1 MTSGESPESL
11 SAPEPV
17 STDVFIAG
25 GGMVGMTLGI
35 ALADAGLEVVV
46 ADAESPEAAVAPAF
60 DGRASAIAYASY
72 RLLERIGVWQY
83 LGPET
88 QPIEEIRVSDGA
100 SRLFLHFD
108 QAELGE
114 GPLGYMAENRHIRAA
129 LFARAEGLDGL
140 TFLAPE
146 KVVEV
151 ARDGA
156 WAQAQLAGGGTVR
169 SALVAAADGR
179 MSRMRKAAGIRT
191 TAWRYEQAGIVATIA
206 HELPHCSIAH
216 ERFLPPGPFAI
227 LPLTGNR
234 SSLVWTTDADL
245 APTIMALT
253 EAGFAAE
260 VAKRVGG
267 FLGQTEI
274 VGPRFS
280 YPLGLHV
287 SERYTADRLALVGDA
302 AHGIHPIA
310 GQGLNLGFRDVAAL
324 VEVLADAHRLGQD
337 LGQATVLD
345 RYARWRRADNLVLAA
360 VTDGL
365 NRLFSNDFP
374 PLRLARDIGLGMVNK
389 LPPARRFFMRH
400 ARGTVGKLPKLLRGE
415 AV

>member
-1 MTSGESPESL
+1 MMSGERPEAL
-11 SAPEPV
+11 

-25 GGMVGMTLGI
+25 GGMVGMTLGV
-35 ALADAGLEVVV
+35 ALADAGLAVVV

-72 RLLERIGVWQY
+72 RLLERTGVWRH
-83 LGPET
+83 LAPEA

-100 SRLFLHFD
+100 SRFFLHFD

-129 LFARAEGLDGL
+129 LFARAGELENL
-140 TFLAPE
+140 TVLAPE
-146 KVVEV
+146 TVVEV
-151 ARDGA
+151 DRTGAR
-156 WAQAQLAGGGTVR
+156 AQARLAGGGTVK

-179 MSRMRKAAGIRT
+179 MSPLRAAAGIRT

-206 HELPHCSIAH
+206 HALPHCGIAH

-227 LPLTGNR
+227 LPLAGNR
-234 SSLVWTTDADL
+234 SSLVWTTEAGL
-245 APTIMALT
+245 APAIMALP
-253 EAGFAAE
+253 EAAFAAE

-267 FLGQTEI
+267 FLGETEI

-287 SERYTADRLALVGDA
+287 SERYAAGRLALVGDA

-345 RYARWRRADNLVLAA
+345 RYARWRRTDNLVLAA

-374 PLRLARDIGLGMVNK
+374 PLRLARDIGLGMVNR

>member
-1 MTSGESPESL
+1 MTVAESPDTL
-11 SAPEPV
+11 
-17 STDVFIAG
+17 STDVFVAG

-35 ALADAGLEVVV
+35 ALADAGLRVVV
-46 ADAESPEAAVAPAF
+46 ADAQSPSTTVAPEF

-72 RLLERIGVWQY
+72 RLLARIGVWDY
-83 LGPET
+83 LGSET

-100 SRLFLHFD
+100 SRFFLHFD

-129 LFARAEGLDGL
+129 LFARAGELDGL
-140 TFLAPE
+140 TVLAPE
-146 KVVEV
+146 EVVEV
-151 ARDGA
+151 VRDGA
-156 WAQAQLAGGGTVR
+156 RAQARLAGGGTVR

-179 MSRMRKAAGIRT
+179 MSPMRKAAGIRT
-191 TAWRYEQAGIVATIA
+191 TAWRYDQAGIVATIA
-206 HELPHCSIAH
+206 HALPHCGIAH

-227 LPLTGNR
+227 LPLAGNR

-245 APTIMALT
+245 APAIMALT

-310 GQGLNLGFRDVAAL
+310 GQGLNLGFRDIAAL
-324 VEVLADAHRLGQD
+324 VEVLVDAQRLGQD

-345 RYARWRRADNLVLAA
+345 RYARWRRTDNLVLAA

-365 NRLFSNDFP
+365 NRLFSNNLP
-374 PLRLARDIGLGMVNK
+374 PLRLARDIGLGMVNR